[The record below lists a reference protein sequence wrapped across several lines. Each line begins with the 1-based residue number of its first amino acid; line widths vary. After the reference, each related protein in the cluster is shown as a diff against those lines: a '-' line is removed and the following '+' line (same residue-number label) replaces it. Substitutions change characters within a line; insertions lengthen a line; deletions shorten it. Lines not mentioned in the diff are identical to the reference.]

1 MTKVV
6 LHLYDLSQGMARAM
20 SMGIIG
26 KQLDGIWH
34 SGIAV
39 FGIEYFYGGG
49 ICAAPAGRAI
59 PHLSYQEISLGE
71 TTKTQIELETFLQS
85 INHRFTQ
92 ATYSLLRH
100 NCNNF
105 ANEVAVF
112 LTGKGIPEHIIRLPQ
127 EFLTSPMGAA
137 LAPMIEGMEQRMRN
151 ELVGDGRGLNPFAH
165 IQGRTLLF
173 SPAPAVTDWSSSKPI
188 KNDDSAVSP
197 VWLEGDN
204 NLLKTAVDGVPTT
217 IMSAELKARIIAL
230 DKSIAEELVS
240 IMKREF
246 KEKTAILLTF
256 ATIVRFFWK
265 TLEFRSCMLKSENLD
280 FIHRLIETCIE
291 FENPHVSNAG
301 LAAAVNVAADMNSNM
316 SILYLDSISPKV
328 FTKYSTVA
336 SAKKLLPMLSLNL
349 MVSLPFTANK
359 YREYTKLLK
368 SVLKVAT
375 DFKQFEDQTLAKRL
389 MKSIDGVAESFLE
402 SHNEATLGD
411 GIEVED
417 IISMVESVD
426 RDLKVEMPH
435 LIRLLI
441 E

>member
-59 PHLSYQEISLGE
+59 PHLNYQEISLGE
-71 TTKTQIELETFLQS
+71 TAKSQIELETFLQS

-137 LAPMIEGMEQRMRN
+137 IAPMIEGMEQRMRN

-173 SPAPAVTDWSSSKPI
+173 PPSPAVADSSSTSKPL
-188 KNDDSAVSP
+188 KDEESVSP
-197 VWLEGDN
+197 VWLEGDVS
-204 NLLKTAVDGVPTT
+204 LLKTAVDGIPAS
-217 IMSAELKARIIAL
+217 IMSPEQKAKVVAMDKTVVDELGAILRN
-230 DKSIAEELVS
+230 
-240 IMKREF
+240 EF
-246 KEKTAILLTF
+246 KNNTPILLTF
-256 ATIVRFFWK
+256 ATITRFFWK
-265 TLEFRSCMLKSENLD
+265 IPEFRANMNIDFLQSLVQSCLESDNAHVVSAGFAACVNISAAMTDEVGAIFLSSLGPR
-280 FIHRLIETCIE
+280 I
-291 FENPHVSNAG
+291 FE
-301 LAAAVNVAADMNSNM
+301 
-316 SILYLDSISPKV
+316 
-328 FTKYSTVA
+328 KYPSAST
-336 SAKKLLPMLSLNL
+336 AKKLLPMFALNML
-349 MVSLPFTANK
+349 VNIKFTEK
-359 YREYTKLLK
+359 WSTEYAALFGN
-368 SVLKVAT
+368 VLRMA
-375 DFKQFEDQTLAKRL
+375 KQFTLFQDKTLVPKL
-389 MKSIDGVAESFLE
+389 MKSIDKGAGLILSNGVDCALGSES
-402 SHNEATLGD
+402 G
-411 GIEVED
+411 VEE
-417 IISMVESVD
+417 IIDMVEAVD
-426 RDLKVEMPH
+426 RDYRVEMPH
-435 LIRLLI
+435 LIRLVV